1 VKKSSIKNI
10 LFLILFFV
18 IPFVIK
24 GQNDH
29 SFYGGLFYLTNY
41 MTTNEYLQFKQ
52 VHTDI
57 ESVDHIYEKALK
69 YFNNNLSET
78 FLCLTFTLIP
88 YNKIPM
94 KIPFLGIK
102 ITVSLPSPSQMVYKE
117 KRKNTPKQLF
127 FDSPRNDF
135 GDKDKLAHF
144 FGNAFLSYNI
154 PLFNFSDFMGI
165 FVEYFEEG
173 FFLEGGYDYRDLVAN
188 HLGKLFGVM
197 VKNKKDVKP
206 SEALKIYQVLYLRVY
221 P

>member
-1 VKKSSIKNI
+1 LKNYSLKNI
-10 LFLILFFV
+10 LFLILFFEAAASTQG
-18 IPFVIK
+18 K
-24 GQNDH
+24 DDS

-41 MTTNEYLQFKQ
+41 MTTNEYLQFKLA
-52 VHTDI
+52 HTDI
-57 ESVDHIYEKALK
+57 ECVDHIYEKALI
-69 YFNNNLSET
+69 YFNNDLSET

-102 ITVSLPSPSQMVYKE
+102 ITISLPSPSQIVYE
-117 KRKNTPKQLF
+117 VKRKNTPKQLF
-127 FDSPRNDF
+127 CDSPKDDF

-154 PLFNFSDFMGI
+154 PFTNFSDFMGI

-173 FFLEGGYDYRDLVAN
+173 FFLDGGYDYRDLIAN
-188 HLGKLFGVM
+188 HLGKQFGLM
-197 VKNKKDVKP
+197 VKNKKDIKP
-206 SEALKIYQVLYLRVY
+206 SEAMKIYQTLYFRVY

>member
-1 VKKSSIKNI
+1 MKKSSIKNI

-57 ESVDHIYEKALK
+57 ESVDYIYEKALK